1 MHSFLEPR
9 KLVSTNLLFVFNNIQ
24 ILFVVHRFTEGSFM
38 LALEVQA
45 SFDQATNLKEF
56 TI

>member
-1 MHSFLEPR
+1 M
-9 KLVSTNLLFVFNNIQ
+9 NLLFVFNNIQ